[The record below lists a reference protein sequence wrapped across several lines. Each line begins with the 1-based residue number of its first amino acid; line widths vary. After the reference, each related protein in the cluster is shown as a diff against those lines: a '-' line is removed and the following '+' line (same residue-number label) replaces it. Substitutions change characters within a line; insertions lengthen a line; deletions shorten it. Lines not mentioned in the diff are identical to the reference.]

1 MARAQGVKKTGQ
13 FCLCEKE
20 LTSWDLRCS
29 KALGYKLPIC
39 EACIA
44 KEYGETVDY
53 VRDTLEN
60 YFGMRPC
67 QGL

>member
-1 MARAQGVKKTGQ
+1 MKGTKHTGQ
-13 FCLCEKE
+13 HCNSCDTE

-29 KALGYKLPIC
+29 KALSYKYPIC
-39 EACIA
+39 EQCMG
-44 KEYGETVDY
+44 KEYGKTPAEM
-53 VRDTLEN
+53 RDTFEI